1 MIRALRRYP
10 AVLRLTWGGVFSAAC
25 VAITLCLS
33 AQTPPKAPN
42 ILLAIADD
50 WSWPHAGAYG
60 DPTVKTPVFDRI
72 AREGVLFTRAFAA
85 APSCTPSRAALLT
98 GRYPHQLEEGGV
110 LHGFLPE
117 KYPVYTDLLER
128 AGYYVGFTRK
138 GWGPGRFEPG
148 GRTRNPAGPAFS
160 DFDDF
165 LRGRRAGQPFV
176 FWFGSQDPHRPYQEG
191 SGAASG
197 IDLASI
203 RVPAF
208 LPDTPE
214 VRRDL
219 ADYFFEVQRFDREL
233 GEILERLR
241 TLGELD
247 NTVVVITADNGMPFP
262 RAKANVY
269 DGGTHVPLAIRWPGH
284 AKAGLVADGFV
295 NLSDL
300 APTFLEAAGLRPPDS
315 MSARSILPL
324 MAGPSARSGPSRA
337 SSRDGG
343 AAKDRD
349 HVFLERERHAH
360 VRRGNLSYP
369 VRAVRTSDW
378 LYIRNM
384 RPDRWPAGDPEM
396 AFSVGPFGDI
406 DGGLSKT
413 QMLERRHDP
422 PIARFFALA
431 TAKRPAEELYDLRAD
446 PHQLRNVA
454 DDPRRSAEKARLR
467 RMLDEWMR
475 TTGDPRATTDDDR
488 WDTYPY
494 FGQAGKEP

>member
-1 MIRALRRYP
+1 MS
-10 AVLRLTWGGVFSAAC
+10 RLVRFGLVSAAC
-25 VAITLCLS
+25 VALTFS
-33 AQTPPKAPN
+33 PRAQAPPKQPN

-60 DPTVKTPVFDRI
+60 DPTVRTPVFDRV

-117 KYPVYTDLLER
+117 KFPVYTDLLER
-128 AGYYVGFTRK
+128 AGYYVGYTRK

-148 GRTRNPAGPAFS
+148 GRTRNPAGPVFT
-160 DFDDF
+160 DFDAF

-176 FWFGSQDPHRPYQEG
+176 FWFGSQDPHRPYEEG
-191 SGAASG
+191 SGAESG

-219 ADYFFEVQRFDREL
+219 ADYYFEVQRFDREL
-233 GEILERLR
+233 GEILDRLR
-241 TLGELD
+241 SLGELE
-247 NTVVVITADNGMPFP
+247 NTLVVVTADNGMPFP

-269 DGGTHVPLAIRWPGH
+269 DAGARLPFAMRWPGR
-284 AKAGLVADGFV
+284 AKAGLVADAFIS
-295 NLSDL
+295 LADL
-300 APTFLEAAGLRPPDS
+300 APTFLEAAGLTPPDS
-315 MSARSILPL
+315 MSARSILAIA
-324 MAGPSARSGPSRA
+324 AGPSTSSGPPRA

-343 AAKDRD
+343 PSAAQGRD
-349 HVFLERERHAH
+349 AVFLERERHAH
-360 VRRGNLSYP
+360 VRNGNLSYP
-369 VRAVRTSDW
+369 VRAVRTADW
-378 LYIRNM
+378 LYIRNF

-396 AFSVGPFGDI
+396 IFAVGPYGDI

-413 QMLERRHDP
+413 LMLERRDQP
-422 PIARFFALA
+422 SIARLFGLA
-431 TAKRPAEELYDLRAD
+431 TAKRPAEELYDLQAD
-446 PHQLRNVA
+446 PSQMTNVA
-454 DDPRRSAEKARLR
+454 ADPRRIDVKARLR
-467 RMLDEWMR
+467 RMLDAWMK

-488 WDTYPY
+488 WDRYPY
-494 FGQAGKEP
+494 YGQPAKEP

>member
-1 MIRALRRYP
+1 MT
-10 AVLRLTWGGVFSAAC
+10 RLGLLGLVVIACGV
-25 VAITLCLS
+25 ITLGLA
-33 AQTPPKAPN
+33 AQTAPPRPN

-60 DPTVKTPVFDRI
+60 DPTVKTPIFDRI

-98 GRYPHQLEEGGV
+98 GRSPHQLEEGGV

-117 KYPVYTDLLER
+117 RFPIYTDLLER
-128 AGYYVGFTRK
+128 AGYYVGYTRK

-148 GRTRNPAGPAFS
+148 GRTRNPAGQQFG
-160 DFDDF
+160 DFETF
-165 LRGRRAGQPFV
+165 LRGRPAGRPFA
-176 FWFGSQDPHRPYQEG
+176 FWFGSQDPHRPYEEG

-197 IDLASI
+197 IDVASI

-233 GEILERLR
+233 GEIVERLR

-269 DGGTHVPLAIRWPGH
+269 DAGARVPFAMRWPRR
-284 AKAGLVADGFV
+284 AKAGLVSNAFIS
-295 NLSDL
+295 LSDL
-300 APTFLEAAGLRPPDS
+300 APTFLEAAGVTTPDS
-315 MSARSILPL
+315 MSARSILGL
-324 MAGPSARSGPSRA
+324 AAGGSAPG
-337 SSRDGG
+337 RD
-343 AAKDRD
+343 K
-349 HVFLERERHAH
+349 VFLERERHAH

-369 VRAVRTSDW
+369 VRAVRTDDW
-378 LYIRNM
+378 LYIRNF
-384 RPDRWPAGDPEM
+384 RSDRWPAGDPEM
-396 AFSVGPFGDI
+396 VFSVGPYGDI

-413 QMLERRHDP
+413 LLLERRDDP
-422 PIARFFALA
+422 AIGRFFGLA
-431 TAKRPAEELYDLRAD
+431 TAKRPAEELYDMQAD
-446 PHQLRNVA
+446 PGQLINVA
-454 DDPRRSAEKARLR
+454 AEPKYGTMKARLR
-467 RMLDEWMR
+467 QMLDDWMR

-488 WDTYPY
+488 WDRYPY
-494 FGQAGKEP
+494 YGLAAKAPEK